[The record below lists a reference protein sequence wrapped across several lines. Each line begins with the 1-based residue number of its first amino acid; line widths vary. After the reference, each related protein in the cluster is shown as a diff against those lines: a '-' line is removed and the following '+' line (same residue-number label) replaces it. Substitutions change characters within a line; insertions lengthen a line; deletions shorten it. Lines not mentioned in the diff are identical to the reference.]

1 MTINCPGWYLHRRK
15 ALCVP
20 DGNAG
25 YMRHI
30 ILVLIALI
38 ALGGLLPA
46 AMSKNPAPF
55 VVTDPQMGDMLT
67 TPSMAAFLND
77 SWTPSSFVPPLAK
90 EATAFAKKA
99 PSGNNSTSTAYA
111 IYDFLNNNT
120 TASSNAT
127 LPTSYTVQ
135 GGSMYQFLSDAWTPS
150 TPLEPI
156 KVGPYKKGA
165 MS

>member
-1 MTINCPGWYLHRRK
+1 MPRKGPYRRK

-20 DGNAG
+20 DGNADL
-25 YMRHI
+25 MRHI

-55 VVTDPQMGDMLT
+55 AMTNPQMADTLT

-77 SWTPSSFVPPLAK
+77 SWTPSSFVPPLAN
-90 EATAFAKKA
+90 EATAFATKA
-99 PSGNNSTSTAYA
+99 PSGNNSTNTTYA

-127 LPTSYTVQ
+127 LPSYTVQ
-135 GGSMYQFLSDAWTPS
+135 GGSMYQFLDDAWTPS

-156 KVGPYKKGA
+156 KVGPYTKGV

>member
-1 MTINCPGWYLHRRK
+1 MTIHCPGGCLHRRK
-15 ALCVP
+15 ALWVP
-20 DGNAG
+20 DGNAD

-30 ILVLIALI
+30 VLALIALI

-46 AMSKNPAPF
+46 AMGIDHSFSPFTNPL
-55 VVTDPQMGDMLT
+55 TQLT
-67 TPSMAAFLND
+67 TPSQNAFLND

-99 PSGNNSTSTAYA
+99 PSGNNSTSTTYA